1 MISGSRDL
9 DVVIPTRDRPRQL
22 AICLDALAKQR
33 GEHFGVIVVDDGGA
47 TPASHLV
54 PDDVRGRLRIRFVRN
69 ETSIGPGASRNRGVE
84 VSNATHVVFLD
95 DDCVAS
101 PELIGRHQ
109 AALTASDHVVSLG
122 PILSPPGQRMPAWT
136 HWDADR
142 MKRNYDR
149 VANGQR
155 SPDWTLLF
163 TGNVGLQRADFV
175 AVGGFDLRFSRQEDI
190 ELGYRLTRLG
200 CRFQFDSEAVVWHD
214 SGRSLR
220 TWTRIPAASAS
231 FDVLM
236 DRLDP
241 ESLRLSTVREDLG
254 SRHWVLRV
262 ARRITSVP
270 AAQRGAVAAAIG
282 AGRILHAV
290 RADRP
295 ALSAFSLVWDL
306 TYTRA
311 LRDATAEPCR

>member
-1 MISGSRDL
+1 LISDSPDL
-9 DVVIPTRDRPRQL
+9 DIVIPTRDRPRQL
-22 AICLDALAKQR
+22 SKCLDALAQQR
-33 GEHFGVIVVDDGGA
+33 AERFGVIVVDDGGA

-54 PDDVRGRLRIRFVRN
+54 PDDVRDRLRMRFVRN
-69 ETSIGPGASRNRGVE
+69 ETSIGPGASRNRGVQ
-84 VSNATHVVFLD
+84 VSNATHLVFLD

-101 PELIGRHQ
+101 PELIGRHK
-109 AALTASDHVVSLG
+109 AALAASDHVVSLG
-122 PILSPPGQRMPAWT
+122 PILSPPGQRKPAWT

-142 MKRNYDR
+142 MKRNYDS

-155 SPDWTLLF
+155 SPDWTLLY

-175 AVGGFDLRFSRQEDI
+175 AIGGFDLRFSRQEDI

-200 CRFQFDSEAVVWHD
+200 CRIQFDPEAVVWHD
-214 SGRSLR
+214 SERSLR

-254 SRHWVLRV
+254 TRHWALRV
-262 ARRITSVP
+262 ARHFASVP

-282 AGRILHAV
+282 AGLLLHAV

-306 TYTRA
+306 TYIRA
-311 LRDATAEPCR
+311 LRDATAEPSQ